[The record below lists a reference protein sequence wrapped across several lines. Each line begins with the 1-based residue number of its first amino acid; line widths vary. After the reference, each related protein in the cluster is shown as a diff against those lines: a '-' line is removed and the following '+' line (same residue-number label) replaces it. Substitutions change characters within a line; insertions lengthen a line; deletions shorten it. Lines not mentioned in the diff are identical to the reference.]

1 MKVAVKKKSANVKS
15 IRASEGFNILD
26 VLNLILS
33 CENGLL
39 KVSFEAIFKGQI
51 C

>member
-1 MKVAVKKKSANVKS
+1 MVKKNQQISKS
-15 IRASEGFNILD
+15 IRASDGFNILD
-26 VLNLILS
+26 VFNLILS